1 MIMYYSSCW
10 SLPEDSES
18 TFSHL
23 DSATVGKVLSEPSST
38 GSDTQKQAQK
48 GNRGILNKN
57 QWYNKGNRNIVYFCS
72 DEEVG
77 HQ

>member
-1 MIMYYSSCW
+1 MYYSVV

-38 GSDTQKQAQK
+38 GSDTKTSTERK
-48 GNRGILNKN
+48 
-57 QWYNKGNRNIVYFCS
+57 
-72 DEEVG
+72 
-77 HQ
+77 